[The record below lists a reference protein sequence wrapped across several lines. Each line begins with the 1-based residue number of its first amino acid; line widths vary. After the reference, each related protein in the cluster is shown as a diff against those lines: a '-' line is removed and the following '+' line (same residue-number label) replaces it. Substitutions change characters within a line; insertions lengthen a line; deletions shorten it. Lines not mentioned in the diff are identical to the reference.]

1 MLDYI
6 FKNQLTDTFFEKIVI
21 ITFIRLVR
29 KEHLLES
36 LRS

>member
-1 MLDYI
+1 MLTYI
-6 FKNQLTDTFFEKIVI
+6 FENQLTIFFRKNLI

>member
-1 MLDYI
+1 MLNYI
-6 FKNQLTDTFFEKIVI
+6 LENKLTDFFDKIVI
-21 ITFIRLVR
+21 FTFIRLVR